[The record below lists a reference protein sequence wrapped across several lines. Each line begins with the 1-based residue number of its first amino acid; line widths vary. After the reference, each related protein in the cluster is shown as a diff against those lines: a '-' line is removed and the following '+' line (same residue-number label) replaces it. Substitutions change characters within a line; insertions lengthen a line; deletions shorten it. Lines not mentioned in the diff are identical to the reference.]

1 MSHDFD
7 NEFLSKINMVTEI
20 EGDFIPL
27 LSEEDEEK
35 INSEEIPTKISILPL
50 KNNVLF
56 PGMVLPISVS
66 RPKAINMINKIKN
79 ENKKIGVLSQVDPSI
94 QNPKQDDLHRIG
106 TVAEIG
112 KVLKMQDDTLL
123 VILLGRKKFEV
134 SEFVQKT
141 PHFVANVNYLTDSTE
156 TDDNIDAILSNIAD
170 LAMQIVKKNNN
181 IPNQVIL
188 ALKNIDSKQFLINF
202 IVSTFSFTFE
212 EKQEMISETVFKLKA
227 EKTLEILSTE
237 LQKLQLKNDIQ
248 SKVKNDLD
256 QQQKEYFLQQQMK
269 TIQEELGD
277 INYEKEFEEY
287 RLKSKKK
294 KWSKEVAEVF
304 DKELKKFQ
312 RLNPNA
318 AEFSIQRNYIELL
331 LDLPWGEHTKDHYDL
346 IKTQKVLDKEHY
358 GLKKVKE
365 RILEYLAV
373 LKLKN
378 NMKSPILCLH
388 GPPGVGKTSLGKS
401 IAKSLGRKYVRMS
414 LGGLRDEAEIRGHRK
429 TYIGAMPGRIIQ
441 NINKVKS
448 SNPVFILDEID
459 KISSSYQGDPSSAL
473 LEVLDPEQNNSFYD
487 NFLEMGYDLSK
498 VFFIATANNIGSIP
512 APLLDRMELIE
523 ITGYTVEEKIEIV
536 KKHLLQKQISENGL
550 KKGDLNIDTKAI
562 EKIIE
567 DYTRESGVRNLE
579 KTIAKVIRNT
589 AKNIAMEKEHLS
601 KVKTSDLEEIL
612 GASAVVHDTFKKME
626 KPGLS
631 IGMAWTSVGGDTL
644 YIESLLFRGKGT
656 MSITGNLGNVMKE
669 SSTIALQYLKAHA
682 DKYNIDS
689 KAFDKWDLHIHVPE
703 GATPKDGPS
712 AGITMFTALASLYT
726 QRKLLPELAMS
737 GEMTLRGD
745 VLPVGGIKEKVLAA
759 KRAGI
764 KTIILSKQNIKDVK
778 EIEPEYIKNVTF
790 KYVQKAE
797 EVIDIALEKK
807 KIANPINFDSVDK

>member
-27 LSEEDEEK
+27 LSQEDEEK
-35 INSEEIPTKISILPL
+35 INSEEIPTKIPILPL

-626 KPGLS
+626 KPGLA

>member
-27 LSEEDEEK
+27 LSQEDEEK
-35 INSEEIPTKISILPL
+35 INSEEIPTKIPILPL

-626 KPGLS
+626 KPGLA

-726 QRKLLPELAMS
+726 QRKLLPELVMS